1 LNKHL
6 IACASALTLAVM
18 AASAHAAD
26 VKLNLSAVEVET
38 EIDNNGTK
46 QASWTFGG
54 QVPGPVLRVTE
65 GDTVTVTFTNDAKN
79 KNSHSVDFHAARV
92 DVVKDFEAIKPG
104 ETKTMTF
111 TATHPGAFYYH
122 CGADPMYQHIA
133 RGMYGVIIV
142 EPKDAKAMPKPDRE
156 YVLMQAEIFANPD
169 DLGSIM
175 KGDYKH
181 VAFNGTAFKYD
192 PVHDANATKTLVA
205 KPGERV
211 RVYYINAGPNET
223 SSFHPIGGIW
233 DAVWPSGN
241 PKNKLT
247 GLQSFLV
254 GPGDGAI
261 FDLIGTKPGANVI
274 VDHVMSHAHMGAMAV
289 IMFSDDADPAMG
301 RGQNIVVR

>member
-1 LNKHL
+1 VKTFLT
-6 IACASALTLAVM
+6 AAASALALMTF

-26 VKLNLSAVEVET
+26 VKLTLTAIETET

-54 QVPGPVLRVTE
+54 QIPGPVLRVKE
-65 GDTVTVTFTNDAKN
+65 GDTVTMSFTNDAKN
-79 KNSHSVDFHAARV
+79 KNSHSVDLHAARI
-92 DVVKDFEAIKPG
+92 DVVKDFEAVKPG
-104 ETKTMTF
+104 ETRTFTF

-133 RGMYGVIIV
+133 RGMFGVIIV
-142 EPKDAKAMPKPDRE
+142 EPKDAKAMPKADRE
-156 YVLMQAEIFANPD
+156 YVLVQSEIYKNPD
-169 DLGSIM
+169 DLHSIM
-175 KGDYKH
+175 HGEWDK
-181 VAFNGTAFKYD
+181 VVFNGTAFKYD

-211 RVYYINAGPNET
+211 RVYFINAGPNET
-223 SSFHPIGGIW
+223 SSFHPIGGLW
-233 DAVWPSGN
+233 DGVWPSGN

-247 GLQSFLV
+247 GMQSFLV

-274 VDHVMSHAHMGAMAV
+274 VDHVMSHAHTGAMAV
-289 IMFSDDADPAMG
+289 MMFSDDADPAMG